1 MSGAETFRVSRV
13 RPSHLTPPLHVRGI
27 WRDMAL
33 LLPLRCPLRRWLAR
47 LLLRLLLHRYQC
59 QLYQE
64 LVACDVFVATV
75 LDGIGTHPM
84 CGRGVQDAAWEIAGF
99 GVTFKRMHQS
109 NRNKVPQPKNP
120 VHSDRV
126 PRGTA
131 P

>member
-1 MSGAETFRVSRV
+1 MFSS
-13 RPSHLTPPLHVRGI
+13 PN
-27 WRDMAL
+27 
-33 LLPLRCPLRRWLAR
+33 
-47 LLLRLLLHRYQC
+47 
-59 QLYQE
+59 
-64 LVACDVFVATV
+64 
-75 LDGIGTHPM
+75 GIGAFDTLRSIR
-84 CGRGVQDAAWEIAGF
+84 CAAEGWVQDAAWEIAGF